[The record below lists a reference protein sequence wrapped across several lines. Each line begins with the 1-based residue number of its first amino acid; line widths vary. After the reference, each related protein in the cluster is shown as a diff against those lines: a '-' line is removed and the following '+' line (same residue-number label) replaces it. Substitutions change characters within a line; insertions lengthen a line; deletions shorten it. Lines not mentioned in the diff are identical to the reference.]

1 MLLIHT
7 SVLSLTCL
15 DKLVDRWRAGSLWD
29 NIDQFASSLGYENA
43 AIAIQL
49 AMVPWDSTDDR
60 DEFIGA
66 LTGDSP
72 KGNSGQNYISGTPRG

>member
-1 MLLIHT
+1 MLQIHI
-7 SVLSLTCL
+7 SVSSLTFL

-43 AIAIQL
+43 AVAIQL
-49 AMVPWDSTDDR
+49 AMVPWESTDDR
-60 DEFIGA
+60 DKFIGA

-72 KGNSGQNYISGTPRG
+72 KGNSGQNYVSGTPRR